1 MFGCVC
7 CGVPTHVYTGA
18 VQDNACQQWF
28 GPTSLLHVP
37 EGVLT
42 LHVLTLHVLTH
53 HVHTYIRAYVV
64 HIWTD
69 KLASCL
75 HTPLLF
81 PFFFTHP
88 SPLSSTP
95 TLCPCLC
102 AQEER
107 LSLSVVEPF
116 SFECTIKNM
125 KVSLWC
131 SVTLAGVS
139 GCLV

>member
-42 LHVLTLHVLTH
+42 LHVLTLHVLTLHVLTH
-53 HVHTYIRAYVV
+53 HVHTYICTYVV

-81 PFFFTHP
+81 PFFSLILLYSLPLPP
-88 SPLSSTP
+88 SVHA
-95 TLCPCLC
+95 CV
-102 AQEER
+102 R
-107 LSLSVVEPF
+107 R
-116 SFECTIKNM
+116 KN
-125 KVSLWC
+125 V
-131 SVTLAGVS
+131 
-139 GCLV
+139 

>member
-81 PFFFTHP
+81 PFFSLILLYSLPLPP
-88 SPLSSTP
+88 SVHA
-95 TLCPCLC
+95 CV
-102 AQEER
+102 R
-107 LSLSVVEPF
+107 R
-116 SFECTIKNM
+116 KN
-125 KVSLWC
+125 V
-131 SVTLAGVS
+131 
-139 GCLV
+139 